1 MAEKKIKK
9 DDYLTLTG
17 NYSLNGNNNTT
28 TNTSGLSIYNNPFS
42 KKTTS
47 QTLSTPQVSSTPKV
61 NLTSQIKTDLSPTNL
76 LAQYKN
82 ISSTPKDTTTSAPST
97 EKPSAFQQYL
107 SSIQQIADKQ
117 KARSSANL
125 GNTEKYYTNLY
136 NTTNNALLGQIPEEQ
151 QNFENYKAV
160 QQARVARA
168 ESALPGQEEMI
179 TTDYGAAQKAR
190 AQTRAESEA
199 RLRNQFAGMNASD
212 SYGAGSLTS
221 EISGLENTFNAQTA
235 SAEVQR
241 LGDIFKLRQ
250 NVQDVKDESDSL
262 VAAEEVKLRATIR
275 SIKSQVGLNNIEKE
289 NLIQQAYQIAQDKVD
304 EIDNYIAQLEY
315 QNIGTSTAGAENK
328 NKVATMVQNLLNADT
343 NPITGFNRIVLP
355 GTKAATTKADW
366 EGLKNLLA
374 LAKRGE
380 LKGSGSVSD
389 FEAKMLEKAAMAGLD
404 PTMDDATFRSRLQ
417 LLMNDLSAEGA
428 VASSQAKM
436 LAPDGNVYTVDQSE
450 VQQATANGWRRV

>member
-28 TNTSGLSIYNNPFS
+28 TNNSGLSIYNNPFS

-151 QNFENYKAV
+151 QNFENYKAA

-168 ESALPGQEEMI
+168 ESALPGQEEMV

>member
-1 MAEKKIKK
+1 MADKKIKK

-28 TNTSGLSIYNNPFS
+28 TNTRGLSIYNDPFA

-47 QTLSTPQVSSTPKV
+47 LSTPQVSSTPKV
-61 NLTSQIKTDLSPTNL
+61 NLTNQIKTDLSPTNL
-76 LAQYKN
+76 IAQYGKT
-82 ISSTPKDTTTSAPST
+82 SSQPSYTETTTPST
-97 EKPSAFQQYL
+97 EKPSAFKQYL
-107 SSIQQIADKQ
+107 SSINQIANRQ
-117 KARSSANL
+117 KTGASDNL
-125 GNTEKYYTNLY
+125 ANTEKYYTNLY
-136 NTTNNALLGQIPEEQ
+136 DTTNKALLGQIPESQ
-151 QNFENYKAV
+151 QDFENYKAA
-160 QQARVARA
+160 QQARVSRA
-168 ESALPGQEEMI
+168 ESALPGQEEMV

-235 SAEVQR
+235 SAEISR

-250 NVQDVKDESDSL
+250 SVQDVKDESDSL
-262 VAAEEVKLRATIR
+262 VNSEEVKLRATIR
-275 SIKSQVGLNNIEKE
+275 SINSQVGLNNIEKE

-304 EIDNYIAQLEY
+304 EIDSYIAQLEY
-315 QNIGTSTAGAENK
+315 QNAGTSTAGSENK
-328 NKVATMVQNLLNADT
+328 NKVATMIQNLLNADT

-355 GTKAATTKADW
+355 GTKGATTKADW

-380 LKGSGSVSD
+380 LKGSGAVSD